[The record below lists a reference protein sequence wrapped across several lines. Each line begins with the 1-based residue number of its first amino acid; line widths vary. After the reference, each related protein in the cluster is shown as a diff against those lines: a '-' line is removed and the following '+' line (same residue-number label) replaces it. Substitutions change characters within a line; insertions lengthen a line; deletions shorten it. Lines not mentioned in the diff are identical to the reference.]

1 MSPMCAWSY
10 TKLENFT
17 VDQKTY
23 WKKKKK
29 KKKKKKSGIYSSI
42 PCHVVCKVLCK
53 IYTLLL
59 GLGSLLIDR
68 KF

>member
-1 MSPMCAWSY
+1 MLLMCAWSY
-10 TKLENFT
+10 TKLENFA

-23 WKKKKK
+23 WKKKNKK
-29 KKKKKKSGIYSSI
+29 TSGIYSSI
-42 PCHVVCKVLCK
+42 PCHVICKVLCK

>member
-1 MSPMCAWSY
+1 MPMCAWSY

-23 WKKKKK
+23 WKKK

>member
-1 MSPMCAWSY
+1 MLLMCAWSY

-29 KKKKKKSGIYSSI
+29 KKKSGIYSSI
-42 PCHVVCKVLCK
+42 PCHVICKVLCK

-59 GLGSLLIDR
+59 GLGSLLSDR

>member
-1 MSPMCAWSY
+1 MLLMCAWSY

-29 KKKKKKSGIYSSI
+29 NKKKKSGIYSSI
-42 PCHVVCKVLCK
+42 PSHVICKVLCK

-59 GLGSLLIDR
+59 GLGSLLSDR